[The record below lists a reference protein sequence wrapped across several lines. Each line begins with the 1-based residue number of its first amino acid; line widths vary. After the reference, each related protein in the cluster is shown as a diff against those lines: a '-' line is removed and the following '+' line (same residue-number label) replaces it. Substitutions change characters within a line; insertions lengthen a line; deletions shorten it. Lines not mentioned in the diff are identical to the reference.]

1 MPLCAV
7 LMTSQPPSLGHEA
20 VRAASYMKRP
30 LTSSPPHNEV
40 MANAV
45 FDAVRTV
52 MAIRDYQPKPI
63 PPDVVTRIVD
73 AGRLTA
79 SASNQQE
86 WHFVVVREPES
97 LRALGSLVRT
107 GPYIAKSVLA
117 IVVAY
122 EKNSRTG
129 VSDASR
135 AIQSMLLTAWAEG
148 VGSNWVGFGGLDK
161 VKALLDIPDK
171 LEVLAILPFGY
182 PVRAV
187 GRGKKQRKTLS
198 EVA

>member
-1 MPLCAV
+1 
-7 LMTSQPPSLGHEA
+7 
-20 VRAASYMKRP
+20 
-30 LTSSPPHNEV
+30 
-40 MANAV
+40 MANPV

-52 MAIRDYQPKPI
+52 MAIRDYQQKPI

-86 WHFVVVREPES
+86 WHFVVVREPEN

-122 EKNSRTG
+122 EKDSRTG
-129 VSDASR
+129 VSDCTR

-148 VGSNWVGFGGLDK
+148 VGSNWTGFGGLDGVRNK
-161 VKALLDIPDK
+161 VRLPDRY
-171 LEVLAILPFGY
+171 EVLAVLPSATPLDRSREARSGSRY
-182 PVRAV
+182 PKSPLRSASARRSRRRRERP
-187 GRGKKQRKTLS
+187 GPCLQPLRG
-198 EVA
+198 

>member
-1 MPLCAV
+1 MML
-7 LMTSQPPSLGHEA
+7 
-20 VRAASYMKRP
+20 
-30 LTSSPPHNEV
+30 
-40 MANAV
+40 MANPV

-52 MAIRDYQPKPI
+52 MAIRDYQQKPI
-63 PPDVVTRIVD
+63 PADVITRIVD

-86 WHFVVVREPES
+86 WHFVVVREPEN

-122 EKNSRTG
+122 DKNSHTG
-129 VSDASR
+129 VSDCSR

-148 VGSNWVGFGGLDK
+148 VGSNWTGFGGLEAVRNK
-161 VKALLDIPDK
+161 VGLPDRY
-171 LEVLAILPFGY
+171 EVLAVLPFGHPAR
-182 PVRAV
+182 PVK
-187 GRGKKQRKTLS
+187 GQKKRKPLS
-198 EVA
+198 EVASAERFGTPLS